1 MKYTMGKASWCF
13 ITEDRVV
20 KCYGLRNKKTVKPA
34 RGSIFDC
41 WLRETTC
48 LQRLKGHDHF
58 PQLDDCEESD
68 LSLSMSNCGESL
80 FPAWK
85 EHDLTRYIDQ
95 VHAIADTL
103 EEAKIKYFY
112 PGMDPAGKNKEH
124 TKFPLSNFCVN
135 DGVISLIDFEM
146 AVPINSRAED
156 RLSDRR
162 SYLYGFYN
170 PDNFR
175 ESLVLALQKPVMSYE
190 GELMAKLVDKD
201 KFETVKHNNP
211 RTQWASMELYTSP
224 PDKVIKEWK
233 NYQKRYQING

>member
-124 TKFPLSNFCVN
+124 TKFPLSNFCVK

-146 AVPINSRAED
+146 AVNF
-156 RLSDRR
+156 LV
-162 SYLYGFYN
+162 SYL
-170 PDNFR
+170 PIDIIQKQKLLELDNI
-175 ESLVLALQKPVMSYE
+175 SLR
-190 GELMAKLVDKD
+190 AKILVQFMDTSLG
-201 KFETVKHNNP
+201 KFETG
-211 RTQWASMELYTSP
+211 
-224 PDKVIKEWK
+224 D
-233 NYQKRYQING
+233 INTLGDLRFN